1 MNRTN
6 DSLRIARN
14 IREVR
19 VANNLT
25 QLEMAETLGYT
36 ERTIRRLETSGTD
49 NISVINLITFKSV
62 ARYGYTA
69 QDSSQGQTDDAYC
82 SLYKTNLF
90 GGQSQSSFG
99 NGVYQK
105 RDGHLSQLSFG

>member
-36 ERTIRRLETSGTD
+36 ERTIRRLESSGTD
-49 NISVINLITFKSV
+49 NISVINLIASKFNVS
-62 ARYGYTA
+62 AM
-69 QDSSQGQTDDAYC
+69 
-82 SLYKTNLF
+82 NILF
-90 GGQSQSSFG
+90 
-99 NGVYQK
+99 N
-105 RDGHLSQLSFG
+105 

>member
-36 ERTIRRLETSGTD
+36 ERTIRRLETSRTD
-49 NISVINLITFKSV
+49 NISVINLIASKFNVS
-62 ARYGYTA
+62 AM
-69 QDSSQGQTDDAYC
+69 
-82 SLYKTNLF
+82 NILF
-90 GGQSQSSFG
+90 
-99 NGVYQK
+99 N
-105 RDGHLSQLSFG
+105 

>member
-1 MNRTN
+1 MIRTN

-49 NISVINLITFKSV
+49 NISVINLIASKFNVS
-62 ARYGYTA
+62 AM
-69 QDSSQGQTDDAYC
+69 
-82 SLYKTNLF
+82 NILF
-90 GGQSQSSFG
+90 
-99 NGVYQK
+99 N
-105 RDGHLSQLSFG
+105 

>member
-49 NISVINLITFKSV
+49 NISVINLIASKFNVS
-62 ARYGYTA
+62 AM
-69 QDSSQGQTDDAYC
+69 
-82 SLYKTNLF
+82 NILF
-90 GGQSQSSFG
+90 
-99 NGVYQK
+99 N
-105 RDGHLSQLSFG
+105 

>member
-49 NISVINLITFKSV
+49 NFSVINLIASKFNVS
-62 ARYGYTA
+62 AM
-69 QDSSQGQTDDAYC
+69 
-82 SLYKTNLF
+82 NILF
-90 GGQSQSSFG
+90 
-99 NGVYQK
+99 N
-105 RDGHLSQLSFG
+105 

>member
-1 MNRTN
+1 MKRTN
-6 DSLRIARN
+6 DSLSIARN

-49 NISVINLITFKSV
+49 NISVINLIASKFNVS
-62 ARYGYTA
+62 AM
-69 QDSSQGQTDDAYC
+69 
-82 SLYKTNLF
+82 NILF
-90 GGQSQSSFG
+90 
-99 NGVYQK
+99 N
-105 RDGHLSQLSFG
+105 